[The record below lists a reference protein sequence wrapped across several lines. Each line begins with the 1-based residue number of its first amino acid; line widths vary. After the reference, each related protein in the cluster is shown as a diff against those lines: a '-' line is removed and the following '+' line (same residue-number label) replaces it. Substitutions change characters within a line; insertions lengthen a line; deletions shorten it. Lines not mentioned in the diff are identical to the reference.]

1 MFDKFDE
8 VFDKQYEWL
17 NIIGY
22 ELMRL
27 SEDTKVIKVTT
38 NKFSSKLIYQ
48 ERNIYTIATYF

>member
-38 NKFSSKLIYQ
+38 NKFS
-48 ERNIYTIATYF
+48 